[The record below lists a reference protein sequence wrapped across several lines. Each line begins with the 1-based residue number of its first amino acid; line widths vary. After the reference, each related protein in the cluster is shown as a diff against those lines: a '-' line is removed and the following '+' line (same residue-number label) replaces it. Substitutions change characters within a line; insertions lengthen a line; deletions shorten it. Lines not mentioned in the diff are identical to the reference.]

1 MPKQVIRVTQDLI
14 DGAKREDSSHCMIA
28 EALKVALPEATHISV
43 DLATI
48 RYTDRKHQ
56 RRVMI
61 LTPPPAQVGL
71 LMFDQADPD
80 LVPFEFNLPAPAQ
93 IVQMRKRPKTD
104 TSISPKGERRPS
116 KVDTS
121 TRSKVDTSSPKKR
134 QRAILGPTNGKK
146 IPPKL
151 GGTLP
156 PLGSLR
162 GGQAARDKPMKN
174 KTGAA
179 AANYTAGRLRQ
190 YGLRML
196 GRA

>member
-1 MPKQVIRVTQDLI
+1 MPKKLIQVTQDLI

-28 EALKVALPEATHISV
+28 EALKIALPQATHISV

-48 RYTDRKHQ
+48 RYTDR
-56 RRVMI
+56 RRRERVMI

-71 LMFDQADPD
+71 LMFDQADSD
-80 LVPFEFNLPAPAQ
+80 LGPFEFNLPAPAQ
-93 IVQMRKRPKTD
+93 IVKMRSHPKAVTSTPPGKRT
-104 TSISPKGERRPS
+104 TPS
-116 KVDTS
+116 KAVTS
-121 TRSKVDTSSPKKR
+121 TPPKKR
-134 QRAILGPTNGKK
+134 QKAILGPTNGKK

-151 GGTLP
+151 GGSLP

-162 GGQAARDKPMKN
+162 GGQAAADRSAKN

-179 AANYTAGRLRQ
+179 AANYPAGRQRQ
-190 YGLRML
+190 YGLRMM

>member
-1 MPKQVIRVTQDLI
+1 MPKKLIQVTQDLI

-28 EALKVALPEATHISV
+28 EALKIALPQATHISV

-48 RYTDRKHQ
+48 RYTDR
-56 RRVMI
+56 RRRERVMI

-71 LMFDQADPD
+71 LMFDQADSD
-80 LVPFEFNLPAPAQ
+80 LGPFEFNLPAPAQ
-93 IVQMRKRPKTD
+93 IVKMRSHPKA
-104 TSISPKGERRPS
+104 
-116 KVDTS
+116 VTS
-121 TRSKVDTSSPKKR
+121 TPPKKR
-134 QRAILGPTNGKK
+134 QKAILGPTNGKK

-151 GGTLP
+151 GGSLP

-162 GGQAARDKPMKN
+162 GGQAAADRSAKN

-179 AANYTAGRLRQ
+179 AANYTAGRQRQ
-190 YGLRML
+190 YGLRMM